1 MAMRWSG
8 TARGAAV
15 VVLSATVVAGLRAVA
30 FDAMT
35 VQQLS
40 MSPTLVPGE
49 VVLVE
54 KLDHSPE
61 RGELAA
67 MYSPADGKP
76 VIKRVVGVGGDVVA
90 IEDGKL
96 YVNRE
101 PVDEPYVDLDSVDG
115 VYYGPV
121 TVPDGMLHV
130 LGDAR
135 AGSVDSR
142 AFGSVAEGD
151 VIGTVRAAL
160 WPLTGL
166 SSDTIRVR
174 TETPDVPAL
183 EQSNGHH

>member
-54 KLDHSPE
+54 KWDRTPE
-61 RGELAA
+61 RGELATL
-67 MYSPADGKP
+67 YSPADGQP
-76 VIKRVVGVGGDVVA
+76 VIKRVVATGGDVVA
-90 IEDGKL
+90 IEDGQL
-96 YVNRE
+96 YVNDE
-101 PVDEPYVDLDSVDG
+101 PVVEPYVDLDSVDG

-121 TVPDGMLHV
+121 TVPDGMVHV

-142 AFGSVAEGD
+142 VFGSVGEGD
-151 VIGTVRAAL
+151 VIGTVRAAV

-166 SSDTIRVR
+166 SADTARIR

-183 EQSNGHH
+183 EQSSGHH